1 MQSVEKEISISITK
15 IFNWPVSRATSSF
28 ELEFFSF
35 KTAASII
42 KKAVR
47 GEFHSN
53 AMILNSPLKISYT
66 DDENVV
72 HVPSII
78 DHNDFDSC

>member
-15 IFNWPVSRATSSF
+15 IFNWPVSRANSSF

-35 KTAASII
+35 KTATSII

-47 GEFHSN
+47 G
-53 AMILNSPLKISYT
+53 
-66 DDENVV
+66 
-72 HVPSII
+72 
-78 DHNDFDSC
+78 